1 MKRIIVATAAVVAAA
16 GFSGS
21 ADAARFYLTN
31 GRTMYSGSTGGGGV
45 VSASLGIGS
54 ARSPAIGFDSKGNL
68 YAAIN
73 SGGTATI
80 HQLSGFENLN
90 AFAPTVGAVIG
101 TLASETNS
109 FDFRGTGTSER
120 MIGTRNDT
128 GSPQY
133 FESSDSTYSAY
144 VDVGAGT
151 GFGSGPSYPSSGY
164 DRTGS
169 GTYWAVTAGSS
180 STARSI
186 VTIATGTGLATD
198 TGLNLTFDGVGDQG
212 DLAYGTIVLAG
223 GDYVE
228 SLSAY
233 FISFYSEGLGMAVI
247 GTLDLTTGDFTE
259 EVAFSLVGANEG
271 TMGLAVVIPAPLA
284 GGMSVAGLMLVGA
297 RRRRATI

>member
-1 MKRIIVATAAVVAAA
+1 MKRMILATTAVVVAAGLA
-16 GFSGS
+16 GN

-31 GRTMYSGSTGGGGV
+31 GGTLYSGSTGGGGV

-54 ARSPAIGFDSKGNL
+54 GLSPAIGFDSKGNL

-73 SGGTATI
+73 SGGSSTI

-90 AFAPTVGAVIG
+90 AFAPSVGAVIG
-101 TLASETNS
+101 TLAAPTNS

-120 MIGTRNDT
+120 LIGTRNGA

-133 FESSDSTYSAY
+133 FESTDSTYSAFS
-144 VDVGAGT
+144 DVGAGT

-164 DRTGS
+164 DRVS
-169 GTYWAVTAGSS
+169 GTYWAVTAGTSDAS
-180 STARSI
+180 RSI
-186 VTIATGTGLATD
+186 VTIATGTGIATD

-212 DLAYGTIVLAG
+212 DAAYGTIVLAG

-228 SLSAY
+228 SLSTY
-233 FISFYSEGLGMAVI
+233 FISFFSQGLGMAVI
-247 GTLDLTTGDFTE
+247 GSLDLTTGAFTE
-259 EVAFSLVGANEG
+259 EIAFSLAGANEG
-271 TMGLAVVIPAPLA
+271 TMGLEVVIPTPLA
-284 GGMSVAGLMLVGA
+284 GGMSVAGLALLGV